1 MALTTNRNVTLW
13 TTEYGN
19 TIRAE
24 TNCDD
29 IASASAIKIKMR
41 KASAHTTTAELT
53 ATSVGDTNWSVDAII
68 AADWLSTRQGL
79 WEAQV
84 EATFA
89 TGKFLGKLF
98 WVTICAPFSQ
108 TAS

>member
-1 MALTTNRNVTLW
+1 MALTKIRNVTLW

-29 IASASAIKIKMR
+29 IGTATGIKIKMR
-41 KASAHTTTAELT
+41 KASAHATTAEIV
-53 ATSVGDTNWSVDAII
+53 ATSTGDANYSVDAVIV
-68 AADWLSTRQGL
+68 ADWLSTREGL

-89 TGKFLGKLF
+89 TGLFLGKLF
-98 WVTICAPFSQ
+98 WVTICAPFSE